1 MRDDLQT
8 ETYPAG
14 DAVRVAGLHAGYDNQ
29 PIFAGLDLHIP
40 ARAWTCI
47 LGASGVGKTTLL
59 RLLAGLLPPTAG
71 EITTGGRPLSGRV
84 AYMAQQDLL
93 LPWLTAR
100 QNVELGARLRGQRP
114 DHARALG
121 MLDRVGLSPEA
132 DRRPAALSGGQR
144 QRVALARTLMENRPI
159 VLMDEPFSAL
169 DAITRL
175 RLQDLAAELLVDRTV
190 VLITHDP
197 LEALR
202 VGHRIHI
209 MHGQPAELTAAVVP
223 QGQMPRDQ
231 TAPDIVALHRQLL
244 NLLTGETQAR
254 LEGAA

>member
-1 MRDDLQT
+1 MRNEFHT
-8 ETYPAG
+8 KTSPAEG
-14 DAVRVAGLHAGYDNQ
+14 AIRLHNLHAGYDGL
-29 PIFAGLDLHIP
+29 PIFADFDLHIP
-40 ARAWTCI
+40 ARTWTCI
-47 LGASGVGKTTLL
+47 LGRSGVGKTTLL
-59 RLLAGLLPPTAG
+59 RLLAGLRLPVSG
-71 EITTGGRPLSGRV
+71 EITAGGRPLTGRV

-114 DHARALG
+114 DRTRAIDL
-121 MLDRVGLSPEA
+121 LNRVGLSLEA

-223 QGQMPRDQ
+223 QGSMPRDQ

-244 NLLTGETQAR
+244 SLLTGETQAR